1 MSLSDLLAQNRA
13 WAAAQVARDPD
24 YFLRMTGG
32 QHPRVLWIGCS
43 DSRVPAEQVLGCGPG
58 DLFVH
63 RNVANIVAYND
74 INIAAVV
81 QFATHNLGIEDVVV
95 CGHYGCGGI
104 RAACAQEA
112 PSGYIGD
119 WLAIAGWAQ
128 RAVDARLAASGPVPY
143 CAWYETTYGR
153 ASASQSYVRTA
164 NLPPRTMAATSA
176 HARACCC
183 GDHPSRVEPPRRRGR
198 GQNPPKGIALS
209 RVDRDAHAGARLGA
223 ARHIERRAPH
233 RLEQPVAV

>member
-24 YFLRMTGG
+24 YFVRMTGG

-104 RAACAQEA
+104 RAACDQEQ

-128 RAVDARLAASGPVPY
+128 RAVDARLAA
-143 CAWYETTYGR
+143 
-153 ASASQSYVRTA
+153 ASAA
-164 NLPPRTMAATSA
+164 P
-176 HARACCC
+176 
-183 GDHPSRVEPPRRRGR
+183 E
-198 GQNPPKGIALS
+198 
-209 RVDRDAHAGARLGA
+209 RDAYLRLVVDENVRLQLTHLSHLSVVREQWSRTPGVPRLHGWVYDIGTGLVNVIGASDT
-223 ARHIERRAPH
+223 
-233 RLEQPVAV
+233 

>member
-13 WAAAQVARDPD
+13 WADAQIARDPE
-24 YFLRMTGG
+24 FFARMARG
-32 QHPRVLWIGCS
+32 QKPRILWIGCS

-74 INIAAVV
+74 INIAAVI
-81 QFATHNLGIEDVVV
+81 QYATRSLGIPDIVV

-104 RAACAQEA
+104 RAACATEY

-128 RAVDARLAASGPVPY
+128 RAVDARLAA
-143 CAWYETTYGR
+143 AGR
-153 ASASQSYVRTA
+153 
-164 NLPPRTMAATSA
+164 
-176 HARACCC
+176 
-183 GDHPSRVEPPRRRGR
+183 PSEG
-198 GQNPPKGIALS
+198 
-209 RVDRDAHAGARLGA
+209 
-223 ARHIERRAPH
+223 EEYH
-233 RLEQPVAV
+233 RLVVDENVRLQLTHLSHLSVVREQWARTPGTPRLHGWVYDIGTGLVKVVASGDT

>member
-13 WAAAQVARDPD
+13 WAAAQVATDPE
-24 YFLRMTGG
+24 YFSRMTHG
-32 QHPRVLWIGCS
+32 QNPRVLWIGCS

-81 QFATHNLGIEDVVV
+81 QYATHNLGIEDVVV

-104 RAACAQEA
+104 KAACAKEM

-128 RAVDARLAASGPVPY
+128 RAVDARLAGAGTPLDGDDYLRSVV
-143 CAWYETTYGR
+143 EEN
-153 ASASQSYVRTA
+153 VRLQLTH
-164 NLPPRTMAATSA
+164 LSHLSVVRDRWSRTPGIPRLHGWVYDIGT
-176 HARACCC
+176 
-183 GDHPSRVEPPRRRGR
+183 GLV
-198 GQNPPKGIALS
+198 K
-209 RVDRDAHAGARLGA
+209 
-223 ARHIERRAPH
+223 
-233 RLEQPVAV
+233 PVAENRP